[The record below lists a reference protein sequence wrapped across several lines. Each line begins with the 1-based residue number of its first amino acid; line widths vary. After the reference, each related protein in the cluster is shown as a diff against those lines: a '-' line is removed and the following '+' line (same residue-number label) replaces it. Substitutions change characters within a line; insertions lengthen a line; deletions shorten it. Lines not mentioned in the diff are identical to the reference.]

1 VRIRAVMAGAGVVA
15 GLVGFTGSPALAS
28 GITVDPERA
37 SRGKEVTI
45 TGFGCRGGGYEGPD
59 TGVSISGRAIRTVQD
74 SVTNG
79 RFSTTTKVR
88 WDAPLGRSTITA
100 VCQMSG
106 QKLTGT
112 IIVGFERHDGRF
124 PRRFPRTGGG
134 GMAASMAADEGG
146 APILGGLGTAAGL
159 GLLAG
164 AIGIGGV
171 TLVRSRR
178 ARSRGES

>member
-1 VRIRAVMAGAGVVA
+1 MAGAGAVA
-15 GLVGFTGSPALAS
+15 GLVGFTGAPAFAS
-28 GITVDPERA
+28 GITVDPAGAR
-37 SRGKEVTI
+37 RGEEVTI
-45 TGFGCRGGGYEGPD
+45 TGYGCRGGVDPD
-59 TGVSISGRAIRTVQD
+59 TGVSISGRAIATAQD
-74 SVTNG
+74 AVTSG

-88 WDAPLGRSTITA
+88 LNAPLGRSTITA

-112 IIVGFERHDGRF
+112 VTVKWDREGP
-124 PRRFPRTGGG
+124 PRRWPRTGGG
-134 GMAASMAADEGG
+134 GMAASMAASMAADEDGT
-146 APILGGLGTAAGL
+146 PMLGGLTAAAGL

-164 AIGIGGV
+164 AVGIGGF